1 MDDASRV
8 MALKNPHDLVV
19 RAEGVDKKREVKA
32 LCKSN
37 LSLEKPCLKLKV
49 RGVEAVKPAL
59 PSGFH

>member
-1 MDDASRV
+1 MTSLFAR
-8 MALKNPHDLVV
+8 
-19 RAEGVDKKREVKA
+19 RGVDKKREVKA

-59 PSGFH
+59 PYGFH